1 MIKTCVLP
9 VVFLAASMVPLLGQS
24 PADVGD
30 EKPARSGNPAI
41 RPDALP
47 RDEHG
52 FLKSTVWD
60 IIQKEAAAK
69 PSSNEAMVLNGRPIY
84 KAYYAKY
91 AQWTPPPPLPVTAGH
106 LRNLS
111 EPPKVPRFAITGKV
125 WPAREGDASVCLWED
140 DKLAAMSLGVDDNC
154 APDLPYWKEL
164 SKKYGGLNITWN
176 LITCNINGEVD
187 KARMGIAGK
196 WETWQ
201 GMVNDGYHLASHSMT
216 HNHNPVPED
225 GWPGPDWEAAE
236 SAHLLDSHL
245 TGQRTRVFAY
255 PGSGVHAF
263 GIVGAT
269 LPTSPWR
276 LAVTKYYVAA
286 RGGGGDAFNQAN
298 LIDYFN
304 IHSTTGSVPA
314 LWDDSNPK
322 LADQKLKN
330 LFDPKHKYYR
340 GWANLFI
347 HFINGGKDFDTK
359 PFTVAYGKALEFYNN
374 NRADLWTG
382 FFDDVAL
389 YGQERDTAALR
400 TDSVSNGKIL
410 FTLTSK
416 MEPSIFDYPLT
427 VKVRLRAAATNAAAT
442 QNNKPLPVQVVTHE
456 GGAYALVKVVPDRG
470 QVTLTSN

>member
-1 MIKTCVLP
+1 
-9 VVFLAASMVPLLGQS
+9 MVSLLGQS
-24 PADVGD
+24 PMD
-30 EKPARSGNPAI
+30 EGGKKPAPSAYSAI

-47 RDEHG
+47 RDGNG
-52 FLKSTVWD
+52 FLKGAVWD
-60 IIQKEAAAK
+60 IIRKEAEAK
-69 PSSNEAMVLNGRPIY
+69 PSSNEAMVLKERPIY
-84 KAYYAKY
+84 QAYYAKY
-91 AQWTPPPPLPVTAGH
+91 SHWTPPLPLPVSEGH

-111 EPPKVPRFAITGKV
+111 EPPKEPRFAITGKV
-125 WPAREGDASVCLWED
+125 WPSREGDASVCLWED

-154 APDLPYWKEL
+154 AMDLPYWKEL
-164 SKKYGGLNITWN
+164 SKKYGSLNIIWN
-176 LITCNINGEVD
+176 LIACNINGEID
-187 KARMGIAGK
+187 RGRIGFAGK

-201 GMVNDGYHLASHSMT
+201 ETLNEGYHLASHSMT
-216 HNHNPVPED
+216 HNHDPVPED

-236 SAHLLDSHL
+236 SAHQLDSHL
-245 TGQRTRVFAY
+245 TGHTTKVFVY

-263 GIVGAT
+263 AIFGGW
-269 LPTSPWR
+269 SSKSSWR
-276 LAVTKYYVAA
+276 SAVVKYYAAA

-304 IHSTTGSVPA
+304 IKATTGAVPA

-330 LFDPKHKYYR
+330 LFDPEHKYYR
-340 GWANLFI
+340 GWANVFI
-347 HFINGGKDFDTK
+347 HFINEGKDFDTK
-359 PFTVAYGKALEFYNN
+359 PFTVAYRKTLEFYNN

-389 YGQERDTAALR
+389 YGQERDTATLR
-400 TDSVSNGKIL
+400 TDSVANRKIL

-427 VKVRLRAAATNAAAT
+427 VKVRLHDGSTNAAAV
-442 QNNKPLPVQVVTHE
+442 QNNKPLPVQVVAHE
-456 GGAYALVKVVPDRG
+456 GAVYALVKAVPDRG